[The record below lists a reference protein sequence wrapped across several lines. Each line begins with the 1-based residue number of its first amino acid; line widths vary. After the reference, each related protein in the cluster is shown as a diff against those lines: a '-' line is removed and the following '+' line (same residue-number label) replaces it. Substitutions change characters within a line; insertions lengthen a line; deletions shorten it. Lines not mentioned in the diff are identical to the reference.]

1 MSIYKVIAI
10 NHAAES
16 ENRIHSDEI
25 ASRFG
30 FRGALVPG
38 VAVYGYI
45 THPLVERFGAD
56 WLSSHQTSVRFLK
69 PAYDGEELTIEMKPA
84 RDAAGDG
91 WDVTCTS
98 PFGELLAVMKSKTP
112 CTAPPEPA
120 APVFSRTPLERER
133 VLISAD
139 TINLERPLPVW
150 QWRTEQASNVEYA
163 AQVADDLPVYP
174 QYVHPHWALGTANYI
189 LVRSYIMPAWIH
201 VGSEITQHRPFRA
214 NSTVDIA
221 AACVEKWER
230 KGHEFVKLDIRYTD
244 ADGLIARVMH
254 TAIYKVAGA

>member
-1 MSIYKVIAI
+1 MSIYKVVAI
-10 NHAAES
+10 NHAEAS

-25 ASRFG
+25 ASRLG

-38 VAVYGYI
+38 VAVYGYM

-56 WLSSHQTSVRFLK
+56 WLSSHETSVRFLK

-84 RDAAGDG
+84 ADG

-98 PFGELLAVMKSKTP
+98 PFGELLAVMQSKTP
-112 CTAPPEPA
+112 CTAVIESA
-120 APVFSRTPLERER
+120 SEVFSRSPLARER
-133 VLISAD
+133 VLVSAD
-139 TINLERPLPVW
+139 TIDLERPLPIW
-150 QWRTEQASNVEYA
+150 HWHADKAGNVEYT
-163 AQVADDLPVYP
+163 AQVADDLSVYAN
-174 QYVHPHWALGTANYI
+174 YIHPHWALATANYI

-201 VGSEITQHRPFRA
+201 VGSEIAQHRPFRSDTA
-214 NSTVDIA
+214 IDIA

-230 KGHEFVKLDIRYTD
+230 KGHEFLKLDIRYTD
-244 ADGLIARVMH
+244 AYGLIARVLH

>member
-1 MSIYKVIAI
+1 MSIYKVVAI

-38 VAVYGYI
+38 VAVYGYM
-45 THPLVERFGAD
+45 THPLVERFCVD

-84 RDAAGDG
+84 GGG
-91 WDVTCTS
+91 WDLTCTS
-98 PFGELLAVMKSKTP
+98 PYGELLAVMNSKTP
-112 CTAPPEPA
+112 CTAAPA
-120 APVFSRTPLERER
+120 PVAEVFSRSPLAPERL
-133 VLISAD
+133 LISAD

-150 QWRTEQASNVEYA
+150 HWRTEQASNVEYA
-163 AQVADDLPVYP
+163 AQVADDQAVYAE
-174 QYVHPHWALGTANYI
+174 YVHPHWALGTANYI

-201 VGSEITQHRPFRA
+201 VGSEITQHRALHA